1 MKYYAR
7 LLILVFVILHFVSL
21 GQTTNTKSAAL
32 VFTHQSGFYQKSFIL
47 DISPNDSSLRIHY
60 TTNGSVPTY
69 IDSVF
74 THPILISNQSAK
86 ENTLSVIS
94 TSERWEEPKELVSKG
109 SIIRAIA
116 FQDTIPVSAVYSKT
130 YFVKN
135 KRKYS
140 FPIISI
146 ITDSLNFF
154 QEDSGI
160 YIIGNNNNY
169 SKRGRPWE
177 RLAHLE
183 YFDID
188 GKSQLNQNIGMT

>member
-32 VFTHQSGFYQKSFIL
+32 VFTHQSGFYQNSFIL
-47 DISPNDSSLRIHY
+47 DVSANDSSLRIHY

-69 IDSVF
+69 IDSIF
-74 THPILISNQSAK
+74 THPILISNQSEK

-116 FQDTIPVSAVYSKT
+116 FQDTIPVSSIYSKT

-160 YIIGNNNNY
+160 YIIGNNNNF
-169 SKRGRPWE
+169 K
-177 RLAHLE
+177 
-183 YFDID
+183 
-188 GKSQLNQNIGMT
+188 